1 MAGVEKLI
9 EKMYN
14 QPNGI
19 RPAEAEK
26 VLENGGY
33 HFVRQKVHTVI
44 T

>member
-9 EKMYN
+9 EKMHN

-26 VLENGGY
+26 VSG
-33 HFVRQKVHTVI
+33 KVI
-44 T
+44 PLFI